1 MTILEHI
8 NREMENL
15 GFVYNNFSFV
25 RSSYS
30 FLYEAIFFFFFT
42 FISSSVI
49 YSGKRDLLIPFSLI
63 LCLFNSSRCLLCELL
78 QAAELTS

>member
-30 FLYEAIFFFFFT
+30 FLYEAIFFFFLPLSHLQL
-42 FISSSVI
+42 FILGREI
-49 YSGKRDLLIPFSLI
+49 YLSLSLLFYVYLTH
-63 LCLFNSSRCLLCELL
+63 LGACCVNSYRQQS
-78 QAAELTS
+78 